1 MVKFVSPASGG
12 QKGFTLIEMS
22 IVLVIIGLIIGG
34 ILKGQEVIANARA
47 KATINQMNAQRSAVN
62 TYFDRYRALP
72 GDDAQGALRVDARL
86 VAGNGDGIVGVT
98 SGATA
103 ALLGTANGT
112 TLENYQYFKAL
123 LAANLLNGGEITPV
137 ATITGA
143 TFGVNSSLPTSPV
156 SGAGVTVMYGG
167 HDGDSTAST
176 LRTAHWYR
184 LHKTPAP
191 PAAALSPREM
201 AAIDNAADDGL
212 PGSGGVRASP
222 GAACYVQ
229 AANAIYALSDNIGCI
244 GYFEAHP

>member
-86 VAGNGDGIVGVT
+86 VAGNGNGVVGANA
-98 SGATA
+98 GATEALMTA
-103 ALLGTANGT
+103 AAGN

-137 ATITGA
+137 GTITGT
-143 TFGVNSSLPTSPV
+143 TFGVNSSLPTSPIG
-156 SGAGVTVMYGG
+156 GAGVTVMYGG
-167 HDGDSTAST
+167 HNGDGTANT

-184 LHKTPAP
+184 LHKDPANA
-191 PAAALSPREM
+191 AAALSPREL
-201 AAIDNAADDGL
+201 AAIDNASDDGR
-212 PGSGGVRASP
+212 PGSGGVRGSA
-222 GAACYVQ
+222 GAACYVV
-229 AANAIYALSDNIGCI
+229 AADAIYALADNIGCV